1 MNNYYNIIIPSLTSH
16 QYILSIYSIYFYR
29 YIYLSLYIYIYVVSI
44 SIYLS
49 LSLYLSIYIHAHMI
63 LNIGYRTT
71 SSMFC
76 RFSAGYRS
84 PPPRRAAGRGLPGRH
99 ATLPR
104 RGDWVAA
111 ALAAGG
117 HESVAW
123 GGPGGGWMGGPLG
136 GWMGLGS
143 FGLGLGWK

>member
-1 MNNYYNIIIPSLTSH
+1 
-16 QYILSIYSIYFYR
+16 
-29 YIYLSLYIYIYVVSI
+29 
-44 SIYLS
+44 
-49 LSLYLSIYIHAHMI
+49 
-63 LNIGYRTT
+63 
-71 SSMFC
+71 MFC

-123 GGPGGGWMGGPLG
+123 GGPGGGLDGRPVRGLD
-136 GWMGLGS
+136 GLGVFWLG
-143 FGLGLGWK
+143 FGLEMRENPGKLGAEDDLE